1 MVEFNFDKKANTLV
15 CALNGR
21 MGTDINEEFTARL
34 TGKIGECRN
43 SLEDPEQLKV
53 CLDLKNVN
61 FIASSFIRTCVTVSR
76 QVSAGN
82 FSIINATPIIK
93 KTFKIAGLGDLLNV
107 R

>member
-15 CALNGR
+15 CVLNGR
-21 MGTDINEEFTARL
+21 MGTDINDQLTASI

-43 SLEDPEQLKV
+43 SLEDSEKLKI
-53 CLDLKNVN
+53 CFDLKNVN
-61 FIASSFIRTCVTVSR
+61 YIASSFIRTCIMVSR

-82 FSIINATPIIK
+82 FNIINATPVIK
-93 KTFKIAGLGDLLNV
+93 KTFKIAGLDDALNV